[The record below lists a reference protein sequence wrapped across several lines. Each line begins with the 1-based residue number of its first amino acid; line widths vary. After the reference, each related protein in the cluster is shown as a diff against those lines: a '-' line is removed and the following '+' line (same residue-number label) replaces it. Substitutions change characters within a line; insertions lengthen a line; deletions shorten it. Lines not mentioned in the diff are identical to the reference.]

1 MRTNP
6 ASNFDKN
13 SKKIEKL
20 KKTPSEFRDRSKM
33 DGPNEPK
40 WMILKVDGSAKVSNM
55 TVYFRIFE
63 PSS

>member
-1 MRTNP
+1 MRTNLT
-6 ASNFDKN
+6 SNFDQN
-13 SKKIEKL
+13 SKKVEKL

-55 TVYFRIFE
+55 TVYFRTLDR
-63 PSS
+63 PL